1 VITVM
6 ATVLPQD
13 GDRISN

>member
-1 VITVM
+1 M